1 MKQENKFREH
11 IFVFGSNL
19 AGRHGRGAA
28 LFAKNNYGAVYGVG
42 VGRTGSAYGI
52 PTKDINISTL
62 PIDEIKKYVDDFVLY
77 AKNNP
82 DIYFQVTNIGCG
94 LAGYNPKQIAPMFID
109 SPSNCF
115 FSKEFTDIINET
127 TKTKHIG

>member
-1 MKQENKFREH
+1 MKKENYKEH
-11 IFVFGSNL
+11 VFVFGSNI

-28 LFAKNNYGAVYGVG
+28 LFAKQNYGAVYGVG
-42 VGRTGSAYGI
+42 IGRTGYSYAI

-62 PIDEIKKYVDDFVLY
+62 PLDEINKYVEDFIVY

-82 DIYFQVTNIGCG
+82 DTYFQITNIGCG
-94 LAGYNPKQIAPMFID
+94 LAGYDPKQIAPMFIC
-109 SPSNCF
+109 SPGNCS

-127 TKTKHIG
+127 RKTKHIR